1 MYSGS
6 LSQSKASVVNGWAKC
21 ESTANAEV
29 GGFGGDDGGG
39 EGDRAVC
46 GEFAVRGCHGLSWLR
61 GW

>member
-1 MYSGS
+1 M
-6 LSQSKASVVNGWAKC
+6 VNGWAKC

-39 EGDRAVC
+39 EGESAVC

-61 GW
+61 GWSII